1 MDNKEKSPEQ
11 ELIESIGLMI
21 EKGMESNTNIYTGVV
36 KSVDGKR
43 AVVTVNGQN
52 QNVSIATAD
61 VSSGNVVRVF
71 VPKGNMSAAFI
82 IKAEASGGGEPTTTA
97 YGDLTGKPQING
109 VTLIDNKTSKEL
121 NLYGTGNA
129 PPYPV
134 TSVNGQTGDVTIE
147 VGGNVD
153 SVNGKTG
160 VVVLS
165 ATDVGALPN
174 TTVIPDKTS
183 QLDNDSG
190 YITNSALT
198 DYAKKTEIP
207 TKTSELTNDSGYI
220 TNTALEPYAKTV
232 DIPTKTSQL
241 NNDSGYITANDVP
254 VKSVDGATGNV
265 VTNAVKTTTQT
276 LTDAQKQQARTNIG
290 AGTSSFDGDYN
301 SLTNKPTIPTK
312 TSQLTNDS
320 GFITNAALTGY
331 AKTTDIPT
339 KTSQLDNDSHYITAS
354 EAPVQSVNTKTGA
367 VVLTQ
372 DDVGDGATYVRTHN
386 DFTDAL
392 KTQINT
398 NEDNIAMLDGDVE
411 GLQTDVG
418 TLKTNVSSLQTAL
431 TSKQDVIV
439 GAASTI
445 TDNNLVADRALIS
458 NSSGKVAVSNVTST
472 ELGYL
477 DGVTSNIQTQLNKK
491 LEKAPVT
498 SVNSKTGAV
507 QLNAS
512 DVGALPDTTVIPSK
526 TSQLD
531 NDSGFITD
539 IPIASATQL
548 GGVKIGA
555 GLSVTENGVLS
566 ATGGGTAD
574 AVEWNN
580 VLDKPTTIAGYGIT
594 DAKIENG
601 TITLGNKTITPLT
614 SAPVTSVNSKTGAV
628 VLGASDVGAISTSNI
643 SQTLGTSTTKV
654 PSEKAVSDAL
664 SSAGFGDMLK
674 STYDPTGSVAT
685 AGGIPDYVEANGGK
699 IDTIKV
705 NGTVQVISDK
715 TVNIT
720 VPTKTSDITN
730 DSGYLTSAPVT
741 SVNSKTGDVVLTA
754 NDVGALPDDTVI
766 PTVNNATL
774 TIRRNSIDVG
784 SFTANSAN
792 DVNIDINVPT
802 DKSDIGLGN
811 VDNVKQYSASNPP
824 PYPVTSVN
832 GAIGEVKSTFYV
844 TVTQGNGNTAT
855 ADKTAEEVYEAYAAG
870 YAVYAIANLRDY
882 DVPTIL
888 PMSTWVKD
896 FDQVALGFVALTGL
910 DFVFVQC
917 NGTAWSV
924 MIGILASLEDIPTI
938 PEYLPNPNALN
949 IKIGDT
955 TTSYDGSAAKTVEIP
970 EGVPSVTTADNGK
983 FLRVV
988 NGAWAAVAIADANG
1002 VKF

>member
-1 MDNKEKSPEQ
+1 MLPSE
-11 ELIESIGLMI
+11 ELLQSIDIIAQNAAKNGV
-21 EKGMESNTNIYTGVV
+21 KIYTAIVTAVGDNNTC
-36 KSVDGKR
+36 SVRVNGKTHSNIVYYGD
-43 AVVTVNGQN
+43 APTVNK
-52 QNVSIATAD
+52 SY
-61 VSSGNVVRVF
+61 RVF
-71 VPKGNMSAAFI
+71 CPNGSMNQAFI
-82 IKAEASGGGEPTTTA
+82 ITGGGSSGGGGTGTTD
-97 YGDLTGKPQING
+97 YNQLTNRPSING
-109 VTLIDNKTSKEL
+109 TTLSGNQTSSQL
-121 NLYGTGNA
+121 GLYGTNNT

-134 TSVNGQTGDVTIE
+134 TSVNGQTGDVVIST
-147 VGGNVD
+147 GGNVD

-160 VVVLS
+160 VVELN
-165 ATDVGALPN
+165 AADVGALPN

-198 DYAKKTEIP
+198 GYAKKTEIP

-254 VKSVDGATGNV
+254 VKSVDGATGDV

-301 SLTNKPTIPTK
+301 SLVNKPTIPTK

-320 GFITNAALTGY
+320 GFITDAALTGY

-339 KTSQLDNDSHYITAS
+339 KTSQLDNDSHYITA
-354 EAPVQSVNTKTGA
+354 
-367 VVLTQ
+367 
-372 DDVGDGATYVRTHN
+372 
-386 DFTDAL
+386 
-392 KTQINT
+392 
-398 NEDNIAMLDGDVE
+398 NE
-411 GLQTDVG
+411 
-418 TLKTNVSSLQTAL
+418 
-431 TSKQDVIV
+431 
-439 GAASTI
+439 
-445 TDNNLVADRALIS
+445 
-458 NSSGKVAVSNVTST
+458 
-472 ELGYL
+472 
-477 DGVTSNIQTQLNKK
+477 
-491 LEKAPVT
+491 APVT

-512 DVGALPDTTVIPSK
+512 DVGALPDTTVIPTK

-548 GGVKIGA
+548 GGVKVGA

-601 TITLGNKTITPLT
+601 TITLGNQTITPLT

-628 VLGASDVGAISTSNI
+628 VLGASDVGA
-643 SQTLGTSTTKV
+643 
-654 PSEKAVSDAL
+654 
-664 SSAGFGDMLK
+664 
-674 STYDPTGSVAT
+674 
-685 AGGIPDYVEANGGK
+685 
-699 IDTIKV
+699 
-705 NGTVQVISDK
+705 
-715 TVNIT
+715 
-720 VPTKTSDITN
+720 
-730 DSGYLTSAPVT
+730 
-741 SVNSKTGDVVLTA
+741 
-754 NDVGALPDDTVI
+754 LPADTVI
-766 PTVNNATL
+766 PTVNDATL
-774 TIRRNSIDVG
+774 TIRRNSVDIG

-811 VDNVKQYSASNPP
+811 VDNVKQYSATNPP

-832 GAIGEVKSTFYV
+832 GKTGAITIHEVP
-844 TVTQGNGNTAT
+844 TVT
-855 ADKTAEEVYEAYAAG
+855 
-870 YAVYAIANLRDY
+870 
-882 DVPTIL
+882 
-888 PMSTWVKD
+888 
-896 FDQVALGFVALTGL
+896 
-910 DFVFVQC
+910 
-917 NGTAWSV
+917 
-924 MIGILASLEDIPTI
+924 
-938 PEYLPNPNALN
+938 
-949 IKIGDT
+949 
-955 TTSYDGSAAKTVEIP
+955 TS
-970 EGVPSVTTADNGK
+970 DNGK

-988 NGAWAAVAIADANG
+988 NGEWAAVAIADANG

>member
-1 MDNKEKSPEQ
+1 MLPSE
-11 ELIESIGLMI
+11 ELLQSIDI
-21 EKGMESNTNIYTGVV
+21 IAQNAAKNSVKIYTAIVTAIGDNNTC
-36 KSVDGKR
+36 SVR
-43 AVVTVNGQN
+43 VNGKTHSN
-52 QNVSIATAD
+52 IAYYGD
-61 VSSGNVVRVF
+61 VPSVNKSYRVF
-71 VPKGNMSAAFI
+71 CPNGSMNQAFI
-82 IKAEASGGGEPTTTA
+82 ITGGGSSGGGSYTLPIASADVLGGIKVGAGLTISTEGTLSATGGGTADAVEWSNVLDKPTTIA
-97 YGDLTGKPQING
+97 GYGITDAK
-109 VTLIDNKTSKEL
+109 IDGNNVVLGDKTITPYTPS
-121 NLYGTGNA
+121 N
-129 PPYPV
+129 PPTYP
-134 TSVNGQTGDVTIE
+134 
-147 VGGNVD
+147 VD
-153 SVNGKTG
+153 SVNDKTG

-165 ATDVGALPN
+165 AADVGALPN

-198 DYAKKTEIP
+198 GYAKKTEIP

-220 TNTALEPYAKTV
+220 T
-232 DIPTKTSQL
+232 
-241 NNDSGYITANDVP
+241 ANDVP
-254 VKSVDGATGNV
+254 VKSVDGATGDV
-265 VTNAVKTTTQT
+265 VTNAVKTTVQT

-320 GFITNAALTGY
+320 GFITDAALTGY

-372 DDVGDGATYVRTHN
+372 DDVGDGTTYVRTHN

-398 NEDNIAMLDGDVE
+398 NKDNIAMAEGDID

-431 TSKQDVIV
+431 TNKQDVIV

-445 TDNNLVADRALIS
+445 TEDNLDTDRALVS

-477 DGVTSNIQTQLNKK
+477 DGVTSNVQTQLDKK
-491 LEKAPVT
+491 LETAPVT
-498 SVNSKTGAV
+498 SVNNKTGAV

-512 DVGALPDTTVIPSK
+512 DVGALPNTTVIPTK

-531 NDSGFITD
+531 NDSGFITN

-548 GGVKIGA
+548 GGVKVGA
-555 GLSVTENGVLS
+555 GLSITENGVLS

-601 TITLGNKTITPLT
+601 TITLGNQTITPLT

-664 SSAGFGDMLK
+664 SSAGAGDMLK

-685 AGGIPDYVEANGGK
+685 AGGIPDYVEENGGK

-705 NGTVQVISDK
+705 NGTAQVISDK

-741 SVNSKTGDVVLTA
+741 SVNSKTGAVVLTA
-754 NDVGALPDDTVI
+754 NDVGALPADTVI

-774 TIRRNSIDVG
+774 TIRRNSVDIG

-832 GAIGEVKSTFYV
+832 GKTGAITIREVP
-844 TVTQGNGNTAT
+844 
-855 ADKTAEEVYEAYAAG
+855 
-870 YAVYAIANLRDY
+870 AV
-882 DVPTIL
+882 
-888 PMSTWVKD
+888 
-896 FDQVALGFVALTGL
+896 
-910 DFVFVQC
+910 
-917 NGTAWSV
+917 
-924 MIGILASLEDIPTI
+924 
-938 PEYLPNPNALN
+938 
-949 IKIGDT
+949 T
-955 TTSYDGSAAKTVEIP
+955 TT
-970 EGVPSVTTADNGK
+970 DNGK

-988 NGAWAAVAIADANG
+988 NGVWTAVAIADASG

>member
-43 AVVTVNGQN
+43 AVVAVNGQN

-109 VTLIDNKTSKEL
+109 VTLVDNKTSKEL
-121 NLYGTGNA
+121 KLYGTDNA

-134 TSVNGQTGDVTIE
+134 TSVNGQTGDVTISA
-147 VGGNVD
+147 GGNVD

-160 VVVLS
+160 VVVLNKS
-165 ATDVGALPN
+165 DVGLGN
-174 TTVIPDKTS
+174 VDNVRQYSTS
-183 QLDNDSG
+183 N
-190 YITNSALT
+190 
-198 DYAKKTEIP
+198 P
-207 TKTSELTNDSGYI
+207 P
-220 TNTALEPYAKTV
+220 PY
-232 DIPTKTSQL
+232 
-241 NNDSGYITANDVP
+241 P
-254 VKSVDGATGNV
+254 VQSVDGATGAV
-265 VTNAVKTTTQT
+265 VTNAVKTTPQSLSDT
-276 LTDAQKQQARTNIG
+276 QKQQVRNNIG

-312 TSQLTNDS
+312 TSQLE
-320 GFITNAALTGY
+320 
-331 AKTTDIPT
+331 
-339 KTSQLDNDSHYITAS
+339 NDSHYITAN

-372 DDVGDGATYVRTHN
+372 DDVGDGTTYVRTHN

-398 NEDNIAMLDGDVE
+398 NKDNIAMAEGDIE

-418 TLKTNVSSLQTAL
+418 TLKTNVSSLQTDL
-431 TSKQDVIV
+431 TSKQDVII

-477 DGVTSNIQTQLNKK
+477 DGVTSNVQTQLNKK

-580 VLDKPTTIAGYGIT
+580 VLDKPTTISGYGIT

-628 VLGASDVGAISTSNI
+628 VLGASDVGAISTGNI

-699 IDTIKV
+699 IDTVKV

-730 DSGYLTSAPVT
+730 DSGYLTSVPVT
-741 SVNSKTGDVVLTA
+741 SVNSKTGAVVLTA
-754 NDVGALPDDTVI
+754 NDVGALPADTVI

-774 TIRRNSIDVG
+774 TIRRNSVDIG

-811 VDNVKQYSASNPP
+811 VDNVKQYSVTNPP

-832 GAIGEVKSTFYV
+832 GHTGAITIREVPV
-844 TVTQGNGNTAT
+844 V
-855 ADKTAEEVYEAYAAG
+855 
-870 YAVYAIANLRDY
+870 
-882 DVPTIL
+882 
-888 PMSTWVKD
+888 
-896 FDQVALGFVALTGL
+896 
-910 DFVFVQC
+910 
-917 NGTAWSV
+917 
-924 MIGILASLEDIPTI
+924 
-938 PEYLPNPNALN
+938 
-949 IKIGDT
+949 
-955 TTSYDGSAAKTVEIP
+955 TTS
-970 EGVPSVTTADNGK
+970 DNGK

-988 NGAWAAVAIADANG
+988 NGAWTAVAIADASG

>member
-82 IKAEASGGGEPTTTA
+82 IKAEASGGGGTTTTA
-97 YGDLTGKPQING
+97 YGDLTGKPRING
-109 VTLIDNKTSKEL
+109 VTLVDNKTSKEL
-121 NLYGTGNA
+121 QLYGTDNA

-134 TSVNGQTGDVTIE
+134 TSVNGQTGDVTISA
-147 VGGNVD
+147 GGNVD

-160 VVVLS
+160 VVVLNKS
-165 ATDVGALPN
+165 DVGLGN
-174 TTVIPDKTS
+174 VDNVRQYSTS
-183 QLDNDSG
+183 N
-190 YITNSALT
+190 
-198 DYAKKTEIP
+198 P
-207 TKTSELTNDSGYI
+207 P
-220 TNTALEPYAKTV
+220 PY
-232 DIPTKTSQL
+232 
-241 NNDSGYITANDVP
+241 P
-254 VKSVDGATGNV
+254 VQSVDGATGAV
-265 VTNAVKTTTQT
+265 VTNAVKTTPQSLSDT
-276 LTDAQKQQARTNIG
+276 QKQQVRTNIG
-290 AGTSSFDGDYN
+290 AGTSSFDGNYN
-301 SLTNKPTIPTK
+301 SLTNKPT
-312 TSQLTNDS
+312 
-320 GFITNAALTGY
+320 
-331 AKTTDIPT
+331 IPT

-372 DDVGDGATYVRTHN
+372 DDVGDGTTYVRTHN
-386 DFTDAL
+386 DFTNVL

-398 NEDNIAMLDGDVE
+398 NKDNIAMLDGDVE

-477 DGVTSNIQTQLNKK
+477 DGVTSNVQTQLNKK

-507 QLNAS
+507 HLNAS

-539 IPIASATQL
+539 IPIASTTQL

-628 VLGASDVGAISTSNI
+628 VLGASDVGAISTGNI

-664 SSAGFGDMLK
+664 SSAGAGDMLK

-685 AGGIPDYVEANGGK
+685 AGGIPDYVEVNGGK

-705 NGTVQVISDK
+705 NGTDQAITDK

-720 VPTKTSDITN
+720 VPTKTSDLTN
-730 DSGYLTSAPVT
+730 DSGYLTSVPVT
-741 SVNSKTGDVVLTA
+741 SVNSKTGAVVLTA
-754 NDVGALPDDTVI
+754 NDVGALPADTVI
-766 PTVNNATL
+766 PTVNDATL
-774 TIRRNSIDVG
+774 TIRRNSIDIG

-832 GAIGEVKSTFYV
+832 GETGAITIREVP
-844 TVTQGNGNTAT
+844 
-855 ADKTAEEVYEAYAAG
+855 
-870 YAVYAIANLRDY
+870 AV
-882 DVPTIL
+882 
-888 PMSTWVKD
+888 
-896 FDQVALGFVALTGL
+896 
-910 DFVFVQC
+910 
-917 NGTAWSV
+917 
-924 MIGILASLEDIPTI
+924 
-938 PEYLPNPNALN
+938 
-949 IKIGDT
+949 T
-955 TTSYDGSAAKTVEIP
+955 TT
-970 EGVPSVTTADNGK
+970 DNGK

>member
-1 MDNKEKSPEQ
+1 MLPSE
-11 ELIESIGLMI
+11 ELLQSIDIIAQNAAKNGV
-21 EKGMESNTNIYTGVV
+21 KIYTVIV
-36 KSVDGKR
+36 TAVADNNTCSVR
-43 AVVTVNGQN
+43 VNGKTHSN
-52 QNVSIATAD
+52 ITYYGDAPSVNKSY
-61 VSSGNVVRVF
+61 RVF
-71 VPKGNMSAAFI
+71 CPNGSMNQAFI
-82 IKAEASGGGEPTTTA
+82 ITGGGSSGESAYTLPIASADVLGGIKVGAGLTISTEGTLSATGGGTADAVEWKNVLDKPTTIAGYGITDAKIDGNNVVLGDKTITPYSANNPPA
-97 YGDLTGKPQING
+97 YP
-109 VTLIDNKTSKEL
+109 
-121 NLYGTGNA
+121 
-129 PPYPV
+129 
-134 TSVNGQTGDVTIE
+134 
-147 VGGNVD
+147 VD

-165 ATDVGALPN
+165 AADVGALPN

-190 YITNSALT
+190 FITDSALT
-198 DYAKKTEIP
+198 GYAKKTEIP
-207 TKTSELTNDSGYI
+207 TKTSELT
-220 TNTALEPYAKTV
+220 
-232 DIPTKTSQL
+232 
-241 NNDSGYITANDVP
+241 NDSGYITANDVP

-276 LTDAQKQQARTNIG
+276 LTETQKQQARTNIG

-312 TSQLTNDS
+312 TSQLE
-320 GFITNAALTGY
+320 
-331 AKTTDIPT
+331 
-339 KTSQLDNDSHYITAS
+339 NDSHYITAN

-372 DDVGDGATYVRTHN
+372 DDVGDGTTYVRTHN

-398 NEDNIAMLDGDVE
+398 NKDNIAMAEGDID
-411 GLQTDVG
+411 GLQTDVS
-418 TLKTNVSSLQTAL
+418 TLKTNVGNIQTAL
-431 TSKQDVIV
+431 TSKQDTVV
-439 GAASTI
+439 GGASTI
-445 TDNNLVADRALIS
+445 TKNNLTASRALVS

-477 DGVTSNIQTQLNKK
+477 DGVTSNVQTQLDKK

-512 DVGALPDTTVIPSK
+512 DVGALPNTTVIPTK

-601 TITLGNKTITPLT
+601 TITLGNQTITPLT

-664 SSAGFGDMLK
+664 SLAGAGDMLK

-705 NGTVQVISDK
+705 NGTAQVISDK

-741 SVNSKTGDVVLTA
+741 SVNSKTGAVVLTA
-754 NDVGALPDDTVI
+754 GDVGALPADTVI

-774 TIRRNSIDVG
+774 TIRRNSVDVG

-811 VDNVKQYSASNPP
+811 VDNVRQYSASNPP

-832 GAIGEVKSTFYV
+832 GHTGAV
-844 TVTQGNGNTAT
+844 TVH
-855 ADKTAEEVYEAYAAG
+855 EVP
-870 YAVYAIANLRDY
+870 V
-882 DVPTIL
+882 
-888 PMSTWVKD
+888 
-896 FDQVALGFVALTGL
+896 
-910 DFVFVQC
+910 
-917 NGTAWSV
+917 
-924 MIGILASLEDIPTI
+924 
-938 PEYLPNPNALN
+938 
-949 IKIGDT
+949 
-955 TTSYDGSAAKTVEIP
+955 
-970 EGVPSVTTADNGK
+970 VTTADNGK

-988 NGAWAAVAIADANG
+988 NGAWAAVAIADASG

>member
-71 VPKGNMSAAFI
+71 VPEGNMSAAFI
-82 IKAEASGGGEPTTTA
+82 IKAEASGGGGTTTTA

-109 VTLIDNKTSKEL
+109 VTLVDNKTSKEL

-160 VVVLS
+160 AVVLS
-165 ATDVGALPN
+165 AADVGALPN

-198 DYAKKTEIP
+198 GYAKKTEIP

-254 VKSVDGATGNV
+254 VKSVDGATGDV

-320 GFITNAALTGY
+320 GFITDAALTGY

-339 KTSQLDNDSHYITAS
+339 KTSQLENDSNYITAN

-372 DDVGDGATYVRTHN
+372 DDVGDGTTYVRTHN
-386 DFTDAL
+386 DFTDVL

-398 NEDNIAMLDGDVE
+398 NKDNIAMLDGDVE

-477 DGVTSNIQTQLNKK
+477 DGVTSNVQTQLNKK

-498 SVNSKTGAV
+498 SVNNKTGAV
-507 QLNAS
+507 HLNAS
-512 DVGALPDTTVIPSK
+512 DVGALPDTTVIPTK

-531 NDSGFITD
+531 NDSGFITEL
-539 IPIASATQL
+539 PIASTTQL
-548 GGVKIGA
+548 GGVKVGA

-614 SAPVTSVNSKTGAV
+614 SAPVTSVNSKTGDV
-628 VLGASDVGAISTSNI
+628 VLGASDVGAISTGNI

-705 NGTVQVISDK
+705 NGTAQAITDK

-754 NDVGALPDDTVI
+754 NDVGALPSDTVI

-844 TVTQGNGNTAT
+844 TVTQEENGSVT
-855 ADKTAEEVYEAYAAG
+855 ADKTPEEVYAAYTAG
-870 YAVYAIANLRDY
+870 YAVYAIANSY
-882 DVPTIL
+882 NYYSTIMPL
-888 PMSTWVKD
+888 AICLNTSGEVLLV
-896 FDQVALGFVALTGL
+896 FIALTGRKSL
-910 DFVFVQC
+910 MAVDY
-917 NGTAWSV
+917 NGAAWSV
-924 MIGILASLEDIPTI
+924 MTGTLANSEDIPTI

-988 NGAWAAVAIADANG
+988 NGEWAAVAIADANG

>member
-1 MDNKEKSPEQ
+1 MLPSE
-11 ELIESIGLMI
+11 ELLQSIDI
-21 EKGMESNTNIYTGVV
+21 IAQNAAKNSVKIYTAIVTSIADNNTC
-36 KSVDGKR
+36 SVRVNGKTHSNI
-43 AVVTVNGQN
+43 AYYGDAPTVNK
-52 QNVSIATAD
+52 SY
-61 VSSGNVVRVF
+61 RVF
-71 VPKGNMSAAFI
+71 CPNGSMNQAFI
-82 IKAEASGGGEPTTTA
+82 ITGGGSSGGSSYTLPIASADTLGGIKVGAGLTISTEGTLSATGGGTADAVEWNNVLDKPTTIA
-97 YGDLTGKPQING
+97 GYGITDAK
-109 VTLIDNKTSKEL
+109 IDGNNVVLGNKTMTPYTPS
-121 NLYGTGNA
+121 N
-129 PPYPV
+129 PPTYP
-134 TSVNGQTGDVTIE
+134 
-147 VGGNVD
+147 VD

-160 VVVLS
+160 AVVLN
-165 ATDVGALPN
+165 AADVGALPN

-198 DYAKKTEIP
+198 GYAKKTEIP

-220 TNTALEPYAKTV
+220 T
-232 DIPTKTSQL
+232 
-241 NNDSGYITANDVP
+241 ANDVP
-254 VKSVDGATGNV
+254 VKSVDGATGDV

-320 GFITNAALTGY
+320 GFITDAALTGY

-339 KTSQLDNDSHYITAS
+339 KTSQLENDSHYITAN
-354 EAPVQSVNTKTGA
+354 EAPVQSVNT
-367 VVLTQ
+367 
-372 DDVGDGATYVRTHN
+372 
-386 DFTDAL
+386 
-392 KTQINT
+392 
-398 NEDNIAMLDGDVE
+398 
-411 GLQTDVG
+411 
-418 TLKTNVSSLQTAL
+418 
-431 TSKQDVIV
+431 
-439 GAASTI
+439 
-445 TDNNLVADRALIS
+445 
-458 NSSGKVAVSNVTST
+458 
-472 ELGYL
+472 
-477 DGVTSNIQTQLNKK
+477 
-491 LEKAPVT
+491 
-498 SVNSKTGAV
+498 KTGAV

-512 DVGALPDTTVIPSK
+512 DVGALPDTTVIPTK

-548 GGVKIGA
+548 GGVKVGA

-601 TITLGNKTITPLT
+601 TITLGDKTITPLT

-664 SSAGFGDMLK
+664 SAAGAGDMLK

-705 NGTVQVISDK
+705 NGTAQTVTDK

-754 NDVGALPDDTVI
+754 NDVGALPADTVI

-774 TIRRNSIDVG
+774 TIRRNSVDIG

-832 GAIGEVKSTFYV
+832 GETGDVVLDAGGTQVKIV
-844 TVTQGNGNTAT
+844 
-855 ADKTAEEVYEAYAAG
+855 
-870 YAVYAIANLRDY
+870 R
-882 DVPTIL
+882 
-888 PMSTWVKD
+888 W
-896 FDQVALGFVALTGL
+896 
-910 DFVFVQC
+910 
-917 NGTAWSV
+917 
-924 MIGILASLEDIPTI
+924 
-938 PEYLPNPNALN
+938 
-949 IKIGDT
+949 
-955 TTSYDGSAAKTVEIP
+955 
-970 EGVPSVTTADNGK
+970 
-983 FLRVV
+983 
-988 NGAWAAVAIADANG
+988 
-1002 VKF
+1002 

>member
-1 MDNKEKSPEQ
+1 MLPSE
-11 ELIESIGLMI
+11 ELLQSIDILAQNAV
-21 EKGMESNTNIYTGVV
+21 KDSVKIYTAIVTAVGNDNTC
-36 KSVDGKR
+36 SVR
-43 AVVTVNGQN
+43 VNGKTHSG
-52 QNVSIATAD
+52 VAYYGD
-61 VSSGNVVRVF
+61 VPSANKSYRVF
-71 VPKGNMSAAFI
+71 CPNGSMNQAFI
-82 IKAEASGGGEPTTTA
+82 ITGGGSSGGETGTTD
-97 YGDLTGKPQING
+97 YNKLTNRPSING
-109 VTLIDNKTSKEL
+109 TTLSGNQSSSDL
-121 NLYGTGNA
+121 GLYGTGNQ

-134 TSVNGQTGDVTIE
+134 KSVNGQTGDVIIPT
-147 VGGNVD
+147 GGNVD

-160 VVVLS
+160 EVVLN
-165 ATDVGALPN
+165 ADDVGALPS

-198 DYAKKTEIP
+198 GYVKKTELP

-232 DIPTKTSQL
+232 DVPTKTSQL
-241 NNDSGYITANDVP
+241 NNDSGFI
-254 VKSVDGATGNV
+254 
-265 VTNAVKTTTQT
+265 
-276 LTDAQKQQARTNIG
+276 TDAT
-290 AGTSSFDGDYN
+290 
-301 SLTNKPTIPTK
+301 
-312 TSQLTNDS
+312 
-320 GFITNAALTGY
+320 LTGY

-372 DDVGDGATYVRTHN
+372 DDVGDGTTYVRTHN

-398 NEDNIAMLDGDVE
+398 NEDNIAMAESDID

-418 TLKTNVSSLQTAL
+418 TLKTNVTSLQTAL
-431 TSKQDVIV
+431 TSKQDTIV

-445 TDNNLVADRALIS
+445 TEDNLATDRALVS

-477 DGVTSNIQTQLNKK
+477 DGVTSNVQTQLDKK

-531 NDSGFITD
+531 NDAGYVNAEQAKNAAPVQSVNGQTGVVVID
-539 IPIASATQL
+539 IPEPYELPIASTTQL
-548 GGVKIGA
+548 GGVKVGA
-555 GLSVTENGVLS
+555 GLAVSQEGTLS

-601 TITLGNKTITPLT
+601 TITLGDKTIAPLT
-614 SAPVTSVNSKTGAV
+614 EAPVTSVNSKTGDV
-628 VLGASDVGAISTSNI
+628 VLGASDVGAISTSDVT
-643 SQTLGTSTTKV
+643 QTLGTSTTKV

-664 SSAGFGDMLK
+664 LAAGAGDMLK
-674 STYDPTGSVAT
+674 STYDPDGSVAT

-705 NGTVQVISDK
+705 NGTAQTITDK

-720 VPTKTSDITN
+720 VPTKTSDLTN
-730 DSGYLTSAPVT
+730 DSGYLTSVPVT
-741 SVNSKTGDVVLTA
+741 SVNSKTGAVVLTA
-754 NDVGALPDDTVI
+754 NDVGALPADTVI
-766 PTVNNATL
+766 PTVNDATL
-774 TIRRNSIDVG
+774 TIRRNGVDVG
-784 SFTANSAN
+784 SFTANSADN
-792 DVNIDINVPT
+792 VNIDIQVPT

-832 GAIGEVKSTFYV
+832 GQTGDV
-844 TVTQGNGNTAT
+844 TVDADLPEHLVKYQSLAPVEATTPVNADTLQGHDASYFAIASALAITNSNVATNTSDISTLQSDISTANANIANKLDKSGGTMTGALVAQSNTNYTIAQVRNVIISPDEPSGGN
-855 ADKTAEEVYEAYAAG
+855 DGDIWIQYEA
-870 YAVYAIANLRDY
+870 
-882 DVPTIL
+882 
-888 PMSTWVKD
+888 
-896 FDQVALGFVALTGL
+896 
-910 DFVFVQC
+910 
-917 NGTAWSV
+917 
-924 MIGILASLEDIPTI
+924 
-938 PEYLPNPNALN
+938 
-949 IKIGDT
+949 
-955 TTSYDGSAAKTVEIP
+955 
-970 EGVPSVTTADNGK
+970 
-983 FLRVV
+983 
-988 NGAWAAVAIADANG
+988 
-1002 VKF
+1002 

>member
-1 MDNKEKSPEQ
+1 MLPSE
-11 ELIESIGLMI
+11 ELLQSIDILAQNAV
-21 EKGMESNTNIYTGVV
+21 KDSVKIYTAIVTAVGNNNTC
-36 KSVDGKR
+36 SVR
-43 AVVTVNGQN
+43 VNGKTH
-52 QNVSIATAD
+52 SGIAYYGD
-61 VSSGNVVRVF
+61 VPSVNKSYRVF
-71 VPKGNMSAAFI
+71 CPNGSMNQAFI
-82 IKAEASGGGEPTTTA
+82 ITGGGSSGSEVGTSN
-97 YGDLTGKPQING
+97 YNQLTNRPSING
-109 VTLIDNKTSKEL
+109 TTLSGNQSSNDL
-121 NLYGTGNA
+121 GLYGTGNQ

-134 TSVNGQTGDVTIE
+134 TSVNGQTGNVVIPT
-147 VGGNVD
+147 GGNVD

-160 VVVLS
+160 VVVLN
-165 ATDVGALPN
+165 ADDVGALPS

-190 YITNSALT
+190 YITNSSLT
-198 DYAKKTEIP
+198 GYAKKTEIP

-220 TNTALEPYAKTV
+220 TNTALEPYAKTADV
-232 DIPTKTSQL
+232 PTKTSQL
-241 NNDSGYITANDVP
+241 NNDSG
-254 VKSVDGATGNV
+254 
-265 VTNAVKTTTQT
+265 
-276 LTDAQKQQARTNIG
+276 
-290 AGTSSFDGDYN
+290 
-301 SLTNKPTIPTK
+301 
-312 TSQLTNDS
+312 
-320 GFITNAALTGY
+320 FITDAALTDY

-354 EAPVQSVNTKTGA
+354 EAPVQSVNTKTGE

-372 DDVGDGATYVRTHN
+372 DDVGDGKTYVRTHN

-398 NEDNIAMLDGDVE
+398 NEDNIAMAESDIE

-418 TLKTNVSSLQTAL
+418 TLKTNVTSLQTAL

-445 TDNNLVADRALIS
+445 TEDNLATDRVLIS

-477 DGVTSNIQTQLNKK
+477 DGVTSNVQTQLDKK

-531 NDSGFITD
+531 NDSGFITEVALDGYAKTSD
-539 IPIASATQL
+539 IPTKVGQLDNDAGYVNAEQAKNAAPVQSVNGQTGVVVIDIPEPYELPIASTTQL
-548 GGVKIGA
+548 GGVKVGA
-555 GLSVTENGVLS
+555 GLSVTANGVLS

-580 VLDKPTTIAGYGIT
+580 VLDTPTTIAGYGIT
-594 DAKIENG
+594 DAKIDNG
-601 TITLGNKTITPLT
+601 TITLGDKTITPLT
-614 SAPVTSVNSKTGAV
+614 SAPVTSVNTKTGAIE
-628 VLGASDVGAISTSNI
+628 LTADDVGALSKPATMTANKWFKTDTNGVVALSDLPNASTGSKGITYLVNAYNRTDTDKAVTPKALNDVYKLI
-643 SQTLGTSTTKV
+643 PEVTETLGTSTTKV

-664 SSAGFGDMLK
+664 SSFGTGDMLK

-705 NGTVQVISDK
+705 NGTAQAITDK
-715 TVNIT
+715 TVDIV
-720 VPTKTSDITN
+720 VPTKTSDLTN

-741 SVNSKTGDVVLTA
+741 SVNSKTGAVILTA
-754 NDVGALPDDTVI
+754 NDVGALPSDTVI
-766 PTVNNATL
+766 PTVNDATL
-774 TIRRNSIDVG
+774 TIRRNGVDVG
-784 SFTANSAN
+784 SFTANSAD

-832 GAIGEVKSTFYV
+832 GQTGDV
-844 TVTQGNGNTAT
+844 TVEADLPEHLVKYQSLASIEATTIVDADKLQGHDAAYFAT
-855 ADKTAEEVYEAYAAG
+855 ASALNATNSNVSTNTSDISTLQSGLSTANTNIANKLDKSGGTMTGALVAQNNANYTTAQVRNVIISTAEPSG
-870 YAVYAIANLRDY
+870 GN
-882 DVPTIL
+882 
-888 PMSTWVKD
+888 
-896 FDQVALGFVALTGL
+896 
-910 DFVFVQC
+910 
-917 NGTAWSV
+917 NG
-924 MIGILASLEDIPTI
+924 DIWI
-938 PEYLPNPNALN
+938 RYSN
-949 IKIGDT
+949 
-955 TTSYDGSAAKTVEIP
+955 
-970 EGVPSVTTADNGK
+970 
-983 FLRVV
+983 
-988 NGAWAAVAIADANG
+988 
-1002 VKF
+1002 

>member
-1 MDNKEKSPEQ
+1 MDNKEKSPEK

-43 AVVTVNGQN
+43 AVVAVNGQN

-109 VTLIDNKTSKEL
+109 VTLVDNKTSKEL

-147 VGGNVD
+147 IGGNVD

-160 VVVLS
+160 AVVLS
-165 ATDVGALPN
+165 AADVGALPN

-220 TNTALEPYAKTV
+220 TNVALEPYAKTV

-241 NNDSGYITANDVP
+241 
-254 VKSVDGATGNV
+254 
-265 VTNAVKTTTQT
+265 
-276 LTDAQKQQARTNIG
+276 
-290 AGTSSFDGDYN
+290 
-301 SLTNKPTIPTK
+301 
-312 TSQLTNDS
+312 TNDS
-320 GFITNAALTGY
+320 GFITDAALTGY

-372 DDVGDGATYVRTHN
+372 DDVGDGTTYVRTHN

-398 NEDNIAMLDGDVE
+398 NKDNIAMAEGDID

-418 TLKTNVSSLQTAL
+418 TLKTNVTSLQTAL

-445 TDNNLVADRALIS
+445 TENNLATDRALVS
-458 NSSGKVAVSNVTST
+458 NSSGKVAVSNITST

-477 DGVTSNIQTQLNKK
+477 DGVTSNVQTQLDKK
-491 LEKAPVT
+491 LETAPVT
-498 SVNSKTGAV
+498 SVNNKTGAV

-512 DVGALPDTTVIPSK
+512 DVGALPNTTVIPSK

-531 NDSGFITD
+531 NDSGFITEL
-539 IPIASATQL
+539 PIASTTQL
-548 GGVKIGA
+548 GGVKVGA
-555 GLSVTENGVLS
+555 GLSVTANGVLS

-594 DAKIENG
+594 DAKIDNG
-601 TITLGNKTITPLT
+601 TITLGNQTITPLT

-628 VLGASDVGAISTSNI
+628 VLGASDVGA
-643 SQTLGTSTTKV
+643 
-654 PSEKAVSDAL
+654 
-664 SSAGFGDMLK
+664 
-674 STYDPTGSVAT
+674 
-685 AGGIPDYVEANGGK
+685 
-699 IDTIKV
+699 
-705 NGTVQVISDK
+705 
-715 TVNIT
+715 
-720 VPTKTSDITN
+720 
-730 DSGYLTSAPVT
+730 
-741 SVNSKTGDVVLTA
+741 
-754 NDVGALPDDTVI
+754 LPADTVI
-766 PTVNNATL
+766 PTVNDATL
-774 TIRRNSIDVG
+774 TIRRNSVDIG

-811 VDNVKQYSASNPP
+811 VDNVKQYSATNPP

-832 GAIGEVKSTFYV
+832 GHTGAITVHEVP
-844 TVTQGNGNTAT
+844 
-855 ADKTAEEVYEAYAAG
+855 
-870 YAVYAIANLRDY
+870 AV
-882 DVPTIL
+882 
-888 PMSTWVKD
+888 
-896 FDQVALGFVALTGL
+896 
-910 DFVFVQC
+910 
-917 NGTAWSV
+917 
-924 MIGILASLEDIPTI
+924 
-938 PEYLPNPNALN
+938 
-949 IKIGDT
+949 T
-955 TTSYDGSAAKTVEIP
+955 TT
-970 EGVPSVTTADNGK
+970 DNGK

-988 NGAWAAVAIADANG
+988 NGAWAAVTIADANG